1 MLKLSEDE
9 LNDTKSK
16 CKCQTWDA
24 CEWSK
29 NAVNSIDSLPSNH
42 PTRKDF
48 ESFFK
53 ELICEDKQREVYCC
67 NEKDVPTVSQKKIL
81 KPDKNKRNPFASLL
95 VRKCLNKLFSTN
107 PLT

>member
-1 MLKLSEDE
+1 MVKLSEDE
-9 LNDTKSK
+9 LKDTKSK

-29 NAVNSIDSLPSNH
+29 NAVISIDSLPSNH

-67 NEKDVPTVSQKKIL
+67 NEKDVPTVSQRKIL
-81 KPDKNKRNPFASLL
+81 KPYKDKRNPFASLL
-95 VRKCLNKLFSTN
+95 VRKCLNKLFPTN